1 MRSDDDDDDFQI
13 PLTQTTTRRPL
24 EPSNSSNRVSKKP
37 KRSGKENNA
46 PGPTSSAPVLKS
58 QSDTPPYRA
67 VPDARPKIKEHNSNG
82 DSSGWDCDWKG
93 GLLTKS
99 GGGLSN
105 SIESRLM
112 RGGVDLGLSQDF
124 EVGAELDVLLK
135 LCSQVEGEEDA
146 DAVNGVAF
154 RPQHVD
160 GLHDDQVFA
169 QIQCPLCGID
179 ISHMSGEQRQLH
191 TNECL
196 DKEET
201 QAGEVSFLFFFCI
214 NLSIFPFIFLIFN
227 R

>member
-1 MRSDDDDDDFQI
+1 MRYSDDDDDDFQI

-24 EPSNSSNRVSKKP
+24 EPSNSSNRLSKKP

-46 PGPTSSAPVLKS
+46 PGPTSSAPVLKL
-58 QSDTPPYRA
+58 QSDTPSSRT
-67 VPDARPKIKEHNSNG
+67 VPDACRKIKEHNSNG
-82 DSSGWDCDWKG
+82 DSSGLDCDGKRGLLAKG
-93 GLLTKS
+93 G
-99 GGGLSN
+99 GCLSN

-112 RGGVDLGLSQDF
+112 RGGVELGFSEDF

-146 DAVNGVAF
+146 DADAVNDVAF
-154 RPQHVD
+154 RPQHGD
-160 GLHDDQVFA
+160 GLHGDQVFV

-196 DKEET
+196 DKEGT
-201 QAGEVSFLFFFCI
+201 QAGEVSFLFFYA
-214 NLSIFPFIFLIFN
+214 
-227 R
+227 